1 MEHLDIMYIFY
12 YRKKIYAD
20 YLNLEVLWKIQELD
34 EEWHIFREKQKKI
47 LDFLEIFLSS
57 NYDPPREIVEF
68 AHICPDL
75 RNLKY
80 I

>member
-1 MEHLDIMYIFY
+1 MYIFY

-47 LDFLEIFLSS
+47 LDFLEIFLPS
-57 NYDPPREIVEF
+57 NYDVPREIVEF
-68 AHICPDL
+68 ANVCPDL
-75 RNLKY
+75 RSLKY
-80 I
+80 V